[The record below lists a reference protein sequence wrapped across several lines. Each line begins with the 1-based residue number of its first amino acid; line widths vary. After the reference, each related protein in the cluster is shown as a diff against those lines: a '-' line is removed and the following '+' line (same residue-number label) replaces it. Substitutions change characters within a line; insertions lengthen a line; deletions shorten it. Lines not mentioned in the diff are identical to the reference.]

1 MALLKLEKRAVG
13 KTEWG
18 VHHFTRAWLQK
29 RNGTARQG
37 VVTVYGTGTTM
48 AKSGWGNTNLISP
61 DPYVARTGYGKVHNP
76 NNPLSTD
83 Q

>member
-1 MALLKLEKRAVG
+1 
-13 KTEWG
+13 
-18 VHHFTRAWLQK
+18 
-29 RNGTARQG
+29 
-37 VVTVYGTGTTM
+37 M

-83 Q
+83 QYLLDRNTPDYLGVFPFLSLLL

>member
-1 MALLKLEKRAVG
+1 MA
-13 KTEWG
+13 T
-18 VHHFTRAWLQK
+18 K

>member
-1 MALLKLEKRAVG
+1 MQSVKLNGEFITLREHGYKKGTVLLDK
-13 KTEWG
+13 
-18 VHHFTRAWLQK
+18 
-29 RNGTARQG
+29 

>member
-1 MALLKLEKRAVG
+1 
-13 KTEWG
+13 
-18 VHHFTRAWLQK
+18 
-29 RNGTARQG
+29 
-37 VVTVYGTGTTM
+37 M